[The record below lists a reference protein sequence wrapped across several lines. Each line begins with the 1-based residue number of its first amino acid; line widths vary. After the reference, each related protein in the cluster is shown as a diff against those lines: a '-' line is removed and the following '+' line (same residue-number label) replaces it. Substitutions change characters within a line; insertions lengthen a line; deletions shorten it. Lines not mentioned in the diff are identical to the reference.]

1 MQGLHDSR
9 KKSNDEDAIGLNHVN
24 GLTLN
29 ECQQLQNCFDNV
41 VRICEKLAA
50 FGISETLHHGDLHD
64 GNVFI
69 LNGCYRFFDWG
80 DSSIS
85 HPFFSLHSTYDNLR
99 RRFDLKTDDAWFKH
113 LKSSYLKAWIDDES
127 TEQLELAFD
136 LAQQLAPIPAAL
148 RWLPV
153 LSSMDA
159 ATRDKYAGA
168 IPELMRELLSAVVKH
183 HS

>member
-1 MQGLHDSR
+1 M
-9 KKSNDEDAIGLNHVN
+9 
-24 GLTLN
+24 N
-29 ECQQLQNCFDNV
+29 EYQQLQNCFAIV
-41 VRICEKLAA
+41 VCMCEKLAA
-50 FGISETLHHGDLHD
+50 FGISETIHHGDLHD

-99 RRFDLKTDDAWFKH
+99 RRFNLKTDDAWFKR
-113 LKSSYLKAWIDDES
+113 LKSSYLKAWTNDES
-127 TEQLELAFD
+127 TEQLEPAFD
-136 LAQQLAPIPAAL
+136 LAQQLASIPAAL

-153 LSSMDA
+153 LSNMDA

-168 IPELMRELLSAVVKH
+168 IPELMRELLHSVVK
-183 HS
+183 SGSC